1 MNDSIQDIQIQ
12 SVEIPEF
19 CWLKKPVDL
28 PPPILVAKPAPI
40 EFQKLHFED
49 IQFENN
55 KSDLPFVTPACLL
68 DLVSYLFQ
76 NPTKS
81 IEIHGH
87 TDEVGNAQANLTLS
101 DRRANSIKK
110 YLVDQGISGNRIK
123 TIAFGNSKPKIR
135 AKTAEAR
142 KINRRIEIIL
152 P

>member
-1 MNDSIQDIQIQ
+1 VNDAVQDIQIQ
-12 SVEIPEF
+12 SIEIPEF

-28 PPPILVAKPAPI
+28 PVITATPKPAPI
-40 EFQKLHFED
+40 EFLKLRFED

-55 KSDLPFVTPACLL
+55 KEELPFVTPACLL

-76 NPTKS
+76 NPNKS

-87 TDEVGNAQANLTLS
+87 TDEVGNVQANLSLS
-101 DRRANSIKK
+101 ERRASSVKK
-110 YLVDQGISGNRIK
+110 YLVDQGISGDRIK
-123 TIAFGNSKPKIR
+123 TVAFGNSKPKVR
-135 AKTAEAR
+135 SNTTEAR